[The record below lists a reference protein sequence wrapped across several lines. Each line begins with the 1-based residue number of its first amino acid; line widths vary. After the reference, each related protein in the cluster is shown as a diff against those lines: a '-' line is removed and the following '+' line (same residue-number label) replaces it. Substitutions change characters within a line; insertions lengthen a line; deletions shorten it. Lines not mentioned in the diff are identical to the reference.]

1 MEQVHQALNLR
12 QAFNSRYK
20 TLVLHVMDARAS
32 FKVAHEL
39 IPFFIEFKGID
50 IFFRN
55 KIEESYRSAS
65 GYLEHAYTISTEL
78 RYQIR
83 REPLRQ
89 HWDTQLA
96 TLQNAIRML
105 IADTVILVSRF
116 YDKLGTSGQLN
127 EISSIRARFN
137 ELTTLCIDLASK
149 AR

>member
-1 MEQVHQALNLR
+1 MEQLQSALDLQ

-55 KIEESYRSAS
+55 KIEDSYRSAT

-78 RYQIR
+78 RHHIK

-89 HWDTQLA
+89 NMDLRLA
-96 TLQNAIRML
+96 TLQNSIRLL
-105 IADTVILVSRF
+105 IADTAILVSDF
-116 YDKLGTSGQLN
+116 YDKLGTPEQLN

-137 ELTTLCIDLASK
+137 ELTALCIDLATK
-149 AR
+149 TR